1 MKSTDEPLEMKIVV
15 SHDCES
21 AEAFLDALSPRGP
34 IFGDFSPAVWVFR
47 GHQDDRYELVPS
59 ALRFESKEL
68 SRFCWQSTVKHNY
81 EQIGSELGVLSD
93 FFEIADSAGLPLPED
108 SQALRGLLDRLMT
121 NLPESWPPTELLSL
135 IALAQHHG
143 LPTRLLD
150 WSRHPL
156 KAAYFAAASA
166 CVDLEPGDKRLSVW
180 ALFVLPLEFSR
191 SFRGKD
197 LFTIVTAPTASNS
210 NLRAQE
216 GVFTLTGNTSIDD
229 DQIDRRSLDCFVTD
243 IHGDEGMNGFPWRT
257 WFHRITL
264 AKSDSRRLLWLL
276 AKEGITKAKLFPDYY
291 GAVQALA
298 ERQLWDKSADRTH
311 LPIRHVVPDEGVGEE

>member
-1 MKSTDEPLEMKIVV
+1 MKSTDEPLEKKIVV

-21 AEAFLDALSPRGP
+21 AEAFLDALSPRGT
-34 IFGDFSPAVWVFR
+34 IFGGFSPGLWVFR
-47 GHQDDRYELVPS
+47 GHTDDRYELVPS

-68 SRFCWQSTVKHNY
+68 SRFCWNSTVKRNY
-81 EQIGSELGVLSD
+81 DQIMSELSVIGG

-150 WSRHPL
+150 WSRNPL
-156 KAAYFAAASA
+156 KAAHFAAASA
-166 CVDLEPGDKRLSVW
+166 CIDPEPGDKRLSVW

-216 GVFTLTGNTSIDD
+216 GVFTFTGNTSLYA
-229 DQIDRRSLDCFVTD
+229 DQIDRRSLDRFITD
-243 IHGDEGMNGFPWRT
+243 IHGDEGMNGFAWRT

-264 AKSDSRRLLWLL
+264 AKRHSRRLLWLL

-291 GAVQALA
+291 GVVQTLA
-298 ERQLWDKSADRTH
+298 EQQLWDKSADQTF
-311 LPIRHVVPDEGVGEE
+311 LPFQHEEPSEGVGKE